1 MKQFGR
7 LVILAVVATIAISVA
22 VTNSNAMMGPGGNA
36 GPGPAGG
43 MMTSLQMPGSAM
55 MFSYGP
61 TTSPVIGTD
70 ITGTMPIG
78 VGSVAMGGNM
88 VTIHAQVGQFTGP
101 MDMYLGIYSPA
112 IDPFNMYL
120 LHQDGT
126 LQPVSA
132 GVAPWMSGVT
142 SIDQIPFGDIPTSML
157 PKGSYNVYFMT
168 TPSGSNMSSY
178 YFWSTNFMI
187 Q

>member
-1 MKQFGR
+1 MRQFGR
-7 LVILAVVATIAISVA
+7 FLILAVAAAIAIGVSV
-22 VTNSNAMMGPGGNA
+22 SDSSAMMGPGGST
-36 GPGPAGG
+36 GTGTTGG
-43 MMTSLQMPGSAM
+43 MMTTLQMPVSAM

-61 TTSPVIGTD
+61 TTAPVIGTN

-88 VTIHAQVGQFTGP
+88 VTLHAQVGQFTGP

-132 GVAPWMSGVT
+132 GVTPWMSGVT
-142 SIDQIPFGDIPTSML
+142 SIDQTPFGDIPTSML

-168 TPSGSNMSSY
+168 TPSGGNMSSY
-178 YFWSTNFMI
+178 YFWSTSFMI